1 MYKPFE
7 QLLENL
13 KKSGRKYD
21 FTKIEKAYSYAESLH
36 DGQFRKSGEPYISH
50 PVAVASIVADL
61 GLDTDSICSAL
72 LHDTVED
79 CSEKISLAEI
89 EKVFGQAV
97 ACIVDGLT
105 KIQVMQIEDKEEAHM
120 ENIRKMLLAMSKDY
134 RVIFIK
140 LCDRLHNMRTLAAKS
155 PVSQRSISLE
165 TMYIYAPLAHRLGM
179 QLMKQ
184 ELENLSLYYLDRIG
198 YDEITEQI
206 SDKYGKSSNVI
217 ENAKQLITERLNET
231 SIPFEIQAR
240 TKSVY
245 SLYRKMY
252 GQNKSF
258 DEIYDFYALRVIVDT
273 ELQCYT
279 VLGQIH
285 EMFIS
290 VPGRF
295 KDYISTP
302 KPNMYRSLHTTVMGK
317 NGVVF
322 EVQIR
327 THEMHQ
333 IAEFGLAAH
342 WKYKSGEKSKDEIDE
357 KLRWIGQLLEA
368 DDTQDPEEFMR
379 AFKTDIFNDETFVF
393 TPKGDVFSLPF
404 GSTVIDFAYAIH
416 SAVGNKMIGAKVNGR
431 IVPIDRVLHNGEIV
445 EIITSNASKGPSRDW
460 LKIVRTAGARNKIRQ
475 WYKKEKRAE
484 NIVVGQREI
493 EKELK
498 LYGRQFTDAQR
509 NVVVDAIAKKMGY
522 QDAEDLYNII
532 GFGGITMARISKK
545 LKLEFEKLI
554 PSEEETASSST
565 TDLEHHFKVV
575 DKPKNVKHGSGV
587 IVDGEYGFQ
596 VKFSKC
602 CNPLPG
608 DEIIGFVTKGFGIS
622 VHKSDCPNAE
632 RAKQDPENSDR
643 WVKVSWESSS
653 SNGTSK
659 SLYEAVVQIYVR
671 DEIGALAEISMALAE
686 MKVSIMSI
694 SSRALSESGLAM
706 ISLSIGC
713 KDVTH
718 FHSIVSKLKSIKAV
732 QSVTRG
738 YSAV

>member
-1 MYKPFE
+1 MYKPIE
-7 QLLENL
+7 ELLDTLAN
-13 KKSGRKYD
+13 SGKKYD
-21 FTKIEKAYSYAESLH
+21 FDKIKKAFDYASELH
-36 DGQFRKSGEPYISH
+36 AGQFRKSGEPYISH
-50 PVAVASIVADL
+50 PIAVASIVADL

-79 CSEKISLAEI
+79 CSEKISLDEI
-89 EKVFGQAV
+89 RNVFGEAV

-105 KIQVMQIEDKEEAHM
+105 KIKVMQIEDKEEAHM
-120 ENIRKMLLAMSKDY
+120 ENIRKMLPAMSKDY

-155 PVSQRSISLE
+155 PESQRSISLE

-206 SDKYGKSSNVI
+206 ADKYGKSSNVI
-217 ENAKQLITERLNET
+217 ENAKQLITEKLQET
-231 SIPFEIQAR
+231 DIPFEIQAR
-240 TKSVY
+240 TESVY

-285 EMFIS
+285 EMFVS

-295 KDYISTP
+295 KDYIFTP

-317 NGVVF
+317 SGVVF

-342 WKYKSGEKSKDEIDE
+342 WKYKSGEKSKEEIDE

-368 DDTQDPEEFMR
+368 DDTRDPDEFMR

-393 TPKGDVFSLPF
+393 TPKGDVLSLPF
-404 GSTVIDFAYAIH
+404 GSTVIDFAYAVH

-431 IVPIDRVLHNGEIV
+431 IVPIDRVLRNGEIV
-445 EIITSNASKGPSRDW
+445 EIITSNSSKGPSRDW
-460 LKIVRTAGARNKIRQ
+460 LKIVRTGGARNKIRQ
-475 WYKKEKRAE
+475 WYKKEKRDE
-484 NIVVGQREI
+484 NIVVGQREV

-498 LYGRQFTDAQR
+498 LYGRQFSDAQR
-509 NVVVDAIAKKMGY
+509 NAVVEAIAKKLGY
-522 QDAEDLYNII
+522 QGAEDLYNTI
-532 GFGGITMARISKK
+532 GFGGITMTRISKK
-545 LKLEFEKLI
+545 LKTEFDKLVPQPEEPTPTITELEQ
-554 PSEEETASSST
+554 
-565 TDLEHHFKVV
+565 HFKVV

-587 IVDGEYGFQ
+587 VVDGEYGFQ
-596 VKFSKC
+596 VKYSKC

-608 DEIIGFVTKGFGIS
+608 DDIIGFVTKGYGIS
-622 VHKSDCPNAE
+622 VHKSDCPNVARARLDAE
-632 RAKQDPENSDR
+632 NDSR
-643 WVKVSWESSS
+643 WVSVHWESEVTDT
-653 SNGTSK
+653 GDK
-659 SLYEAVVQIYVR
+659 GLYEAVLQIFVR

-694 SSRALSESGLAM
+694 SSRTMAEGGLAM

-713 KDVTH
+713 KNVPH
-718 FHSIVSKLKSIKAV
+718 YHSIVSKLKSIKAV
-732 QSVTRG
+732 QSVSRG
-738 YSAV
+738 YSSV